1 VITPAL
7 FFTRALNFGIMMPS
21 LSQGES
27 MKRSLLFVFF
37 PVAYLLAL
45 KPSSP
50 ERALIND
57 NLNPAGIFREGA
69 LTLQLEARVVKWHP
83 DADDGPG
90 ADVQAFAE
98 AGKRAQIPG
107 PLIRVPAG
115 TAVNLSIRNT
125 VPNTT
130 LIVHGLSSDS
140 IRVENTATHRTSFR
154 LSTPGTYY
162 YWGTTSGRRF
172 GNRLHEDAQL
182 TGAIVVDPPG
192 VSFGSP
198 PRDRILMIGM
208 MADTFGSERR
218 RGDRENLLFVING
231 RSWPNTERLTY
242 NMSDTIRWRV
252 LNASADSHPMH
263 LHGTYYSVESSGDGT
278 RDSTIAVDQ
287 RPFVNTLSLQPGRTM
302 MMSWVPEHPGNWLF
316 HCHVPEHFGARGPLG
331 ALPVA
336 NVHRAHSIANHA
348 IQGMNGL
355 VMGVT
360 VRGERTAVDY
370 SNRRRIRLLVSTS
383 HSSSSEIPQYAFAL
397 SERGRDHAID
407 SAVRAGPT
415 LIVERGKPVGI
426 TVVNGSDEPTA
437 IHWHGIELE
446 SYFDGVAGFSGIEKR
461 LAPVIAP
468 RDSFEARFTPPRSGT
483 FMYHTHV
490 DEARQQRGGLS
501 GLLLVLE
508 PGERFDAVKDIPIL
522 ISSPS
527 DLDTMA
533 NHVLMNGRLSPPS
546 LNLQAGVTYRLRFA
560 NITVTRPGLQ
570 IVMLRDSVRSQWK
583 PVAMDGADLPPLQR
597 VMVPS
602 RVAVTIGR
610 TADFEI
616 TPTEPGEMRLE
627 MQTSTGRLLGQIGIH
642 VRR

>member
-1 VITPAL
+1 MKKSVLFAL
-7 FFTRALNFGIMMPS
+7 FLT
-21 LSQGES
+21 
-27 MKRSLLFVFF
+27 
-37 PVAYLLAL
+37 AYLLPP
-45 KPSSP
+45 KPPSP

-57 NLNPAGIFREGA
+57 NQKPAGTFRDGV
-69 LTLQLEARVVKWHP
+69 LTLHLEARVTKWYP
-83 DADDGPG
+83 DADDGQSV
-90 ADVQAFAE
+90 DVQAFAE
-98 AGKRAQIPG
+98 VGKRAQIPG

-115 TAVNLSIRNT
+115 TAVKLSIGNA

-130 LIVHGLSSDS
+130 LIVHGLSADS
-140 IRVENTATHRTSFR
+140 IRVANNDTHGTSFK
-154 LSTPGTYY
+154 LNTPGTYY

-182 TGAIVVDPPG
+182 TGAIIVDPPR

-208 MADTFGSERR
+208 MADTFGSEFQ
-218 RGDRENLLFVING
+218 RGDRRNLLFVING

-252 LNASADSHPMH
+252 LNVTADPHPMH
-263 LHGTYYSVESSGDGT
+263 LHGTYYSVESSGDAT
-278 RDSTIAVDQ
+278 RDSTIAVDD
-287 RPFVNTLSLQPGRTM
+287 RPFVNTLSLVPGRTM
-302 MMSWVPEHPGNWLF
+302 TMSWVPEHPGNWLF

-331 ALPVA
+331 ALQTA
-336 NVHRAHSIANHA
+336 NGHHAHNIANHA
-348 IQGMNGL
+348 IQGMSGL

-360 VRGERTAVDY
+360 VRGERIAADY
-370 SNRRRIRLLVSTS
+370 SNRRRIRLLISDNR
-383 HSSSSEIPQYAFAL
+383 SSSSAVPHYGFAL
-397 SERGRDHAID
+397 NENGRELAID
-407 SAVRAGPT
+407 SDVRAGPMIT
-415 LIVERGKPVGI
+415 LERGQPVGI
-426 TVVNGSDEPTA
+426 MVVNRSDESTA

-468 RDSFEARFTPPRSGT
+468 GDSFEARFTPPRAGT

-508 PGERFDAVKDIPIL
+508 PGQRFDAVKDIPIL

-527 DLDTMA
+527 DLDTA
-533 NHVLMNGRLSPPS
+533 AAHVLMNGRLSPAP
-546 LNLQAGVTYRLRFA
+546 LNLQTGVTYRLRFA

-570 IVMLRDSVRSQWK
+570 IAMLRDSVLSRWT
-583 PVAMDGADLPPLQR
+583 PVARDGADLPVVQR
-597 VMVPS
+597 VMMPS
-602 RVAVTIGR
+602 RVGVTIGR

-616 TPTEPGEMRLE
+616 TPSEPADMRLE
-627 MQTSTGRLLGQIGIH
+627 MQTSSGRLLGQIAVH